1 MKTKLNLLL
10 LACIFIT
17 SLNSCFTV
25 SSTARLYSELSISA
39 DRVKIRT
46 VAIVPN
52 RMPINLQDPEKWRTY
67 NWDLIAAQFTARGFR
82 VIDYNTTVN
91 TFTRSG
97 LPLED
102 TKSSRDKYAEFAN
115 EINAE
120 LVVIPYYGT
129 SYNMQ
134 GGFFN
139 NTHKYLSIGSLQF
152 YYAPKNDFMARI
164 DFEGE
169 FQTSTTA
176 PGAYMLAGFLPMFG
190 TLTAGETTH
199 KIAGGASYTTP
210 DPADPIWSTLSLVL
224 DAVFFITDLTAP
236 TTPEPNWKK
245 AFEKGIVKATDA
257 FFEKY
262 SPRPID
268 NYPEPARQLVPAASP
283 YSSFSIEELDLLKK
297 NAIDKKDFK
306 KAGEIKL
313 EIDRRK

>member
-1 MKTKLNLLL
+1 MKTKINLLL
-10 LACIFIT
+10 LACIFVT

-25 SSTARLYSELSISA
+25 SSTARLYSEQSISA
-39 DRVKIRT
+39 DKVKIRT
-46 VAIVPN
+46 VAIIPN
-52 RMPINLQDPEKWRTY
+52 RMPINMQDPEKWRSF
-67 NWDLIAAQFTARGFR
+67 NWDLIAAQFTSKGFR

-91 TFTRSG
+91 IFTRSG

-120 LVVIPYYGT
+120 LIVIPYYGT

-134 GGFFN
+134 SGFLQ
-139 NTHKYLSIGSLQF
+139 NTHKFLSMGSLQF

-164 DFEGE
+164 DFDGE
-169 FQTSTTA
+169 FQTTTTA
-176 PGAYMLAGFLPMFG
+176 AGAYMLAGFLPMVG
-190 TLTAGETTH
+190 TLTAETST
-199 KIAGGASYTTP
+199 KYVSGIPVTTT
-210 DPADPIWSTLSLVL
+210 DPPSPVWSTLSLVL
-224 DAVFFITDLTAP
+224 DALFFITDLTAP
-236 TTPEPNWKK
+236 TAPEPNWKK

-268 NYPEPARQLVPAASP
+268 NYPEPSRQVAPAANP
-283 YSSFSIEELDLLKK
+283 YSSFSTEELELLKK

-306 KAGEIKL
+306 KAGEIKAEL
-313 EIDRRK
+313 DRRK